1 MALGIRGNL
10 SPSSQPVE
18 IDLFMARLPRNNFAF
33 LETNKFDTDNCHSY
47 LFSDP
52 VSIISCYMPE
62 DVQKAF
68 LKLEGFISQ
77 GYYAA
82 GFISYEAGFS
92 FEESLRDL
100 DIDSNFPLVWFGIY
114 KHPVIFT
121 HREKIDLFKNR
132 AYLYYI
138 KNLNSNISRKRY
150 IEDIEKIK
158 DCIRKGNTYQVNY
171 TFKYKFN
178 LFGSIYGLYEDLK
191 AKQSVAY
198 SALIKTED
206 YSILSLSP
214 ELFFRKN
221 KDYVE
226 VRPMKGTIERGR
238 DIKEDAENIEILR
251 NSLKNRSENV
261 MIVDLL
267 RNDLGRVSQ
276 PGTVKT
282 KKLFE
287 IERYETLLQMISI
300 VKSRLKKGVS
310 LYDLFKSIFPSG
322 SVTGAPKISTM
333 KIISSLEKEPRKI
346 YTGCIGFFSPRGE
359 AVFNVAIR
367 TLLIENSTKKGEMGI
382 GSGIVYDS
390 DPYKEFEECRL
401 KANFI
406 TQKREDFK
414 LIETILW
421 QSKKGYFLLKAHLDR
436 LLSSAKYFNFKFD
449 REFILRDLNRLTARF
464 RKDSNYRIRLL
475 LDRSGDFEI
484 SFARITNDMQLAK
497 VKISD
502 KKVFSGDVFLY
513 HKTTN
518 RDLYNKEHEK
528 CRREGYFDTIFTN
541 EKNQITE
548 GAISNIIIKKGRFY
562 YTPPVACG
570 LLNGIF
576 RKNLF
581 RNNFPIKEQVLYKDD
596 IKKADEIYMVNSIRG
611 MLRTHLQ

>member
-1 MALGIRGNL
+1 
-10 SPSSQPVE
+10 
-18 IDLFMARLPRNNFAF
+18 
-33 LETNKFDTDNCHSY
+33 
-47 LFSDP
+47 
-52 VSIISCYMPE
+52 
-62 DVQKAF
+62 
-68 LKLEGFISQ
+68 
-77 GYYAA
+77 
-82 GFISYEAGFS
+82 
-92 FEESLRDL
+92 
-100 DIDSNFPLVWFGIY
+100 
-114 KHPVIFT
+114 
-121 HREKIDLFKNR
+121 
-132 AYLYYI
+132 
-138 KNLNSNISRKRY
+138 
-150 IEDIEKIK
+150 
-158 DCIRKGNTYQVNY
+158 
-171 TFKYKFN
+171 
-178 LFGSIYGLYEDLK
+178 
-191 AKQSVAY
+191 
-198 SALIKTED
+198 
-206 YSILSLSP
+206 
-214 ELFFRKN
+214 
-221 KDYVE
+221 
-226 VRPMKGTIERGR
+226 
-238 DIKEDAENIEILR
+238 
-251 NSLKNRSENV
+251 
-261 MIVDLL
+261 
-267 RNDLGRVSQ
+267 
-276 PGTVKT
+276 
-282 KKLFE
+282 
-287 IERYETLLQMISI
+287 
-300 VKSRLKKGVS
+300 
-310 LYDLFKSIFPSG
+310 
-322 SVTGAPKISTM
+322 M